1 MLFLCHAAIIDKF
14 LSFQCHVAAGGFY
27 CTSEQGEMKY
37 LLVLYIHDVRTSS
50 SCIITSRERMENGQ
64 NIMSPE

>member
-27 CTSEQGEMKY
+27 CTSEDEMKY

-50 SCIITSRERMENGQ
+50 SCIITSCTRERMENGQ
-64 NIMSPE
+64 NIMTP